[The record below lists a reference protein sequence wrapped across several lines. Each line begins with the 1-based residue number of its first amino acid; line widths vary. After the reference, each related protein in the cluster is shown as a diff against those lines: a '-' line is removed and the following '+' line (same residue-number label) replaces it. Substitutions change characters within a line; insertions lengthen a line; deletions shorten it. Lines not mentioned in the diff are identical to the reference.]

1 MHDTEMTMDPNKSK
15 EVAGLT
21 VGLIGLGLMG
31 TPMAQKLSQSGAMLR
46 VWNRNQSKSSQLA
59 TELDN
64 VNVCKTPCD
73 VSEGADVTIL
83 MLTDAE
89 AVDEVVFGAEGNPEG
104 LANNLKPGSLLIDM
118 GTTSVLKTRAFAT
131 KLEMSGSEWVDA
143 PVSGGTTA
151 AESGTLTIMVG
162 GSNQAFKK
170 ALPWLQILGERITH
184 VGDTG
189 AGQIAKSANQMIVG
203 LTIGAVAEAFTLA
216 DANGVKPAK
225 IREALFGGFAHSR
238 ILELHG
244 ERMIKEDFQARAKC
258 SIQRKDIKEAIEL
271 ASASNCNLPSL
282 ETNLKLWDYMIEE
295 NMGDLDHSALLLA
308 ISGQK
313 KKPLK

>member
-1 MHDTEMTMDPNKSK
+1 MHDTEMMMDLSKSK

-89 AVDEVVFGAEGNPEG
+89 AVDEVVFGAEGNSEG

-118 GTTSVLKTRAFAT
+118 GTTSVLKTHAFAT

-184 VGDTG
+184 VGATG

-216 DANGVKPAK
+216 DANGVEPAK

-313 KKPLK
+313 KEAP

>member
-1 MHDTEMTMDPNKSK
+1 
-15 EVAGLT
+15 
-21 VGLIGLGLMG
+21 
-31 TPMAQKLSQSGAMLR
+31 
-46 VWNRNQSKSSQLA
+46 
-59 TELDN
+59 
-64 VNVCKTPCD
+64 
-73 VSEGADVTIL
+73 

-89 AVDEVVFGAEGNPEG
+89 ALDEVVFGTEGNSEG
-104 LANNLKPGSLLIDM
+104 LANNLRHGSLLIDM

-313 KKPLK
+313 KEAP

>member
-1 MHDTEMTMDPNKSK
+1 MDPNKSK

-31 TPMAQKLSQSGAMLR
+31 TPMGHKLSQSGAMLR

-64 VNVCKTPCD
+64 VHVCKRPCE

-89 AVDEVVFGAEGNPEG
+89 AVEEVIFGAGENSEG
-104 LANNLKPGSLLIDM
+104 LANNLRPGSLLIDM

-162 GSNQAFKK
+162 GSDQAFQQ

-203 LTIGAVAEAFTLA
+203 LTIAAVAEAFTLA
-216 DANGVKPAK
+216 NANGVEPEK

-244 ERMIKEDFQARAKC
+244 ERMINKDFQARAKC

-313 KKPLK
+313 KEAP

>member
-31 TPMAQKLSQSGAMLR
+31 TPMAHQLSQSGAMLR

-59 TELDN
+59 TKLDN
-64 VNVCKTPCD
+64 LYVCKTPRD

-89 AVDEVVFGAEGNPEG
+89 AVDEVVFGAEGNSEG
-104 LANNLKPGSLLIDM
+104 LANNLRPGSLLIDM

-151 AESGTLTIMVG
+151 
-162 GSNQAFKK
+162 
-170 ALPWLQILGERITH
+170 
-184 VGDTG
+184 
-189 AGQIAKSANQMIVG
+189 
-203 LTIGAVAEAFTLA
+203 
-216 DANGVKPAK
+216 
-225 IREALFGGFAHSR
+225 
-238 ILELHG
+238 
-244 ERMIKEDFQARAKC
+244 
-258 SIQRKDIKEAIEL
+258 
-271 ASASNCNLPSL
+271 
-282 ETNLKLWDYMIEE
+282 
-295 NMGDLDHSALLLA
+295 
-308 ISGQK
+308 
-313 KKPLK
+313 

>member
-1 MHDTEMTMDPNKSK
+1 MHDTEMMMDPNKSK

-89 AVDEVVFGAEGNPEG
+89 AVDEVVFGAEGNSEG

-118 GTTSVLKTRAFAT
+118 GTTSVLKTHAFAT

-184 VGDTG
+184 VGATG

-216 DANGVKPAK
+216 DANGVEPAK

-295 NMGDLDHSALLLA
+295 NLGDLDHSALLLA

-313 KKPLK
+313 KEAP

>member
-1 MHDTEMTMDPNKSK
+1 MDN
-15 EVAGLT
+15 LY
-21 VGLIGLGLMG
+21 
-31 TPMAQKLSQSGAMLR
+31 
-46 VWNRNQSKSSQLA
+46 
-59 TELDN
+59 
-64 VNVCKTPCD
+64 VCKTPRD

-89 AVDEVVFGAEGNPEG
+89 AVEEVVFGAEGNSEG
-104 LANNLKPGSLLIDM
+104 LANNLRPGSLLIDM

-216 DANGVKPAK
+216 DANGVEPAK

-313 KKPLK
+313 KEAP

>member
-1 MHDTEMTMDPNKSK
+1 MHDTEMMMDPNKSK

-31 TPMAQKLSQSGAMLR
+31 TPMAHKLSQSGAMLR

-64 VNVCKTPCD
+64 VYVCKTPCD

-89 AVDEVVFGAEGNPEG
+89 AVDEVVFGAEGNSEG

-131 KLEMSGSEWVDA
+131 KLEMSGSEWGDA

-216 DANGVKPAK
+216 DANGVEPAK
-225 IREALFGGFAHSR
+225 IREALFG
-238 ILELHG
+238 L
-244 ERMIKEDFQARAKC
+244 
-258 SIQRKDIKEAIEL
+258 
-271 ASASNCNLPSL
+271 SL
-282 ETNLKLWDYMIEE
+282 I
-295 NMGDLDHSALLLA
+295 H
-308 ISGQK
+308 ISE
-313 KKPLK
+313 PTRPY

>member
-1 MHDTEMTMDPNKSK
+1 MQDTEMMMDPNKSK
-15 EVAGLT
+15 EVVGLT

-31 TPMAQKLSQSGAMLR
+31 TPMGHKLSQSGAMLR

-64 VNVCKTPCD
+64 VHVCKRPCE

-89 AVDEVVFGAEGNPEG
+89 AVEEVIFGAGGNSEG
-104 LANNLKPGSLLIDM
+104 LANNLRPGSLLIDM

-131 KLEMSGSEWVDA
+131 KLGMSGSEWVDA

-162 GSNQAFKK
+162 GSDQAFQQ

-203 LTIGAVAEAFTLA
+203 LTIAAVAEAFTLA
-216 DANGVKPAK
+216 NANGVEPEK

-244 ERMIKEDFQARAKC
+244 ERMIKNDFQARAKC

-313 KKPLK
+313 KEAP

>member
-1 MHDTEMTMDPNKSK
+1 
-15 EVAGLT
+15 
-21 VGLIGLGLMG
+21 
-31 TPMAQKLSQSGAMLR
+31 
-46 VWNRNQSKSSQLA
+46 
-59 TELDN
+59 
-64 VNVCKTPCD
+64 
-73 VSEGADVTIL
+73 

-89 AVDEVVFGAEGNPEG
+89 AVDEVVFGAEGNSEG

-184 VGDTG
+184 VGATG

-216 DANGVKPAK
+216 DANGVEPAK

-282 ETNLKLWDYMIEE
+282 QTNLKLWDYMIEE

-313 KKPLK
+313 KEAP

>member
-1 MHDTEMTMDPNKSK
+1 
-15 EVAGLT
+15 
-21 VGLIGLGLMG
+21 
-31 TPMAQKLSQSGAMLR
+31 
-46 VWNRNQSKSSQLA
+46 
-59 TELDN
+59 
-64 VNVCKTPCD
+64 
-73 VSEGADVTIL
+73 
-83 MLTDAE
+83 
-89 AVDEVVFGAEGNPEG
+89 
-104 LANNLKPGSLLIDM
+104 M
-118 GTTSVLKTRAFAT
+118 GTTSVLKTRAFAA
-131 KLEMSGSEWVDA
+131 KLKISGSEWVDA

-162 GSNQAFKK
+162 GSNQALKK

-203 LTIGAVAEAFTLA
+203 LTIGAVAEAFTLTE
-216 DANGVKPAK
+216 ANGVKPVK

-282 ETNLKLWDYMIEE
+282 KTNLKLWDYMIEK

-313 KKPLK
+313 KEAP

>member
-1 MHDTEMTMDPNKSK
+1 
-15 EVAGLT
+15 
-21 VGLIGLGLMG
+21 
-31 TPMAQKLSQSGAMLR
+31 
-46 VWNRNQSKSSQLA
+46 
-59 TELDN
+59 
-64 VNVCKTPCD
+64 
-73 VSEGADVTIL
+73 

-89 AVDEVVFGAEGNPEG
+89 AVDEVVFGAEGNSEG

-118 GTTSVLKTRAFAT
+118 GTTSVLKTHAFAT

-216 DANGVKPAK
+216 DANGVEPAK

-313 KKPLK
+313 KEAP

>member
-1 MHDTEMTMDPNKSK
+1 
-15 EVAGLT
+15 
-21 VGLIGLGLMG
+21 
-31 TPMAQKLSQSGAMLR
+31 
-46 VWNRNQSKSSQLA
+46 
-59 TELDN
+59 
-64 VNVCKTPCD
+64 
-73 VSEGADVTIL
+73 

-89 AVDEVVFGAEGNPEG
+89 AVEEVIFGAGGNSEG
-104 LANNLKPGSLLIDM
+104 LANNLRPGSLLIDM

-131 KLEMSGSEWVDA
+131 KLGMSGSEWVDA

-162 GSNQAFKK
+162 GSDQAFQQ

-203 LTIGAVAEAFTLA
+203 LTIAAVAEAFTLA
-216 DANGVKPAK
+216 NANGVEPEK

-244 ERMIKEDFQARAKC
+244 ERMIKNDFQARAKC

-313 KKPLK
+313 KEAP

>member
-1 MHDTEMTMDPNKSK
+1 MDPSKSK

-89 AVDEVVFGAEGNPEG
+89 AVDEVVFGAESNSEG

-184 VGDTG
+184 VGATG

-216 DANGVKPAK
+216 DANGVEPAK

-313 KKPLK
+313 KEAP

>member
-1 MHDTEMTMDPNKSK
+1 MHDTEMMMDLNKSK

-59 TELDN
+59 TQLDN

-89 AVDEVVFGAEGNPEG
+89 AVDEVVFGAEGNSEG

-184 VGDTG
+184 VGATG

-216 DANGVKPAK
+216 DANGVEPAK

-313 KKPLK
+313 KEAP

>member
-31 TPMAQKLSQSGAMLR
+31 TPMAHKLSQSGAMLR
-46 VWNRNQSKSSQLA
+46 VWNRSQSKSSQLA

-64 VNVCKTPCD
+64 VYVCKTPCD

-89 AVDEVVFGAEGNPEG
+89 AVDEVVFGAEGNSEG

-216 DANGVKPAK
+216 DANGVEPAK

-313 KKPLK
+313 KEAP